1 MFKKRAPAKRPKDE
15 DDSEDTAITV
25 SIPKD
30 AFNIAAVPAESERAS
45 QGSVRRSSI
54 DTKQQRQPHQ
64 PYQPWKPW
72 NPQKLPAIGTDG
84 HSGTSTSSLSALSTL
99 SSPPS
104 STSSPNASKRNSH
117 GVMLNL
123 STMISGKPTAPTTI
137 VSPASADSTAHADK
151 KSPTLSGGSTAQQQQ
166 PLEAQLWNAELLDQS
181 PSSPAGPRYIPAVAG
196 KYAHPRTGF
205 GTGLG
210 RMNPRSG
217 EVPPWRNAHSATG
230 ERSHHRATAS
240 SSVKSRTGYIPSA
253 DSPASTPSSPAF
265 HRYPASPGL
274 SNYSDMNGSVDSGQ
288 IHSVSEG
295 GRNTTTYRADGAA
308 FQNADRSLGT
318 SWNGAREAQSYGTDA
333 DGDDYSHQHNDL
345 HDRKKDRQPP
355 NNHQQHTR
363 FPIIFSDPA
372 RVLRTRLFCLR
383 KSRRL
388 HPCVRLVVLLCLA
401 GSVCFTTLHLIFLE
415 GGSGGVPGSGT
426 KRRSFDYSEQQLRIR
441 KMLGKSNIE
450 RRVVSPFDVE
460 AQNYSSHQW
469 ALDTRDIDNTKAV
482 ARVSE
487 DYMLTKAFNGAMQ
500 PTRVIPFYFRAS
512 FKDENDD
519 DDMHEDDDFFSP
531 DGDHDGEEAEAVQ
544 VDPSLVTITTLITP
558 DRYGVFLKLV
568 RQYRGPISVA
578 THIRTDEDQDKSF
591 HELNEFFQENS
602 ILRKYVDLHVIVDN
616 VDFQL
621 NMWRNVARMFARTDY
636 FMMLDVDF
644 HIPSG
649 LKNHLHHDPR
659 IQDLL
664 SSGAALVVPAF
675 EYKVEDDPKD
685 SKYFP
690 DTKKE
695 LIPLI
700 EKGVIRVFHDS
711 FPPGHAATD
720 TPRWMRLSPHVP
732 DPGSRWMADNRQEYL
747 EQEAEGERPYKV
759 TNFEPKYEPYI
770 ILKREGT
777 PWCDERF
784 VGYGANK
791 AACLFEIYI
800 SGIDFW
806 VMPQDFLIHQYH
818 DYPTTNRKNGRIL
831 NKQLF
836 VSFQQEICFA
846 TLERM
851 IVTGEWYTHKADN
864 LRHQCA
870 AFDGFLKSAD
880 QMAQDFEQ
888 KHPNS
893 LLDDPIYVAE
903 ENVQRKR
910 TRLQMAGHHRQG
922 DGPYAEG
929 DGTRQG
935 QRKGALGQQ
944 IVDDE
949 QHLDPFMSRPR
960 GRVWGGVH
968 PKTYYV
974 PPPPED
980 FLPIEGID
988 VDAAV
993 ENHAGG
999 NNVVASDP
1007 LGQGLGQQHPPVNP
1021 DELTGEKLEQ
1031 YRQGIILPEHEGDR
1045 NRFAFPKD
1053 GENRE
1058 GTSPE
1063 NLAGGGV
1070 SGGGTEGGQGHAE
1083 IPSLGDRGIVDEE
1096 KGPPVNI
1103 SQGGS
1108 FEEVAERLEEHYRQL
1123 GLA

>member
-1 MFKKRAPAKRPKDE
+1 MFKKRAPAKRPKVE

-25 SIPKD
+25 SIPPD
-30 AFNIAAVPAESERAS
+30 AFNLASPTRTTARRDSTETERVPH
-45 QGSVRRSSI
+45 GSARRSSV
-54 DTKQQRQPHQ
+54 DTKLQRQSHQPYQ

-84 HSGTSTSSLSALSTL
+84 HSGSSMSTLSALSTL

-104 STSSPNASKRNSH
+104 STSSPNTLKRNSQ
-117 GVMLNL
+117 VMLNL
-123 STMISGKPTAPTTI
+123 STMTSGQTSTPATT
-137 VSPASADSTAHADK
+137 VSPASADSTAQTDK
-151 KSPTLSGGSTAQQQQ
+151 KSPTGNGGSTAQQQQ

-181 PSSPAGPRYIPAVAG
+181 PSSPAGPRYIPAIAG

-210 RMNPRSG
+210 RMNTRSG
-217 EVPPWRNAHSATG
+217 DISPWRNAHATIG
-230 ERSHHRATAS
+230 ERSRHIATSTS
-240 SSVKSRTGYIPSA
+240 SDKSRAGFALGANARTSA
-253 DSPASTPSSPAF
+253 PSSPAF

-274 SNYSDMNGSVDSGQ
+274 RNYSDMNGSVDSDQ
-288 IHSVSEG
+288 VHLTSEG
-295 GRNTTTYRADGAA
+295 VRSTTAYRPVGADSG
-308 FQNADRSLGT
+308 RSLEM
-318 SWNGAREAQSYGTDA
+318 SWNEARETQSYGADA
-333 DGDDYSHQHNDL
+333 GRDDYSDQYNDL
-345 HDRKKDRQPP
+345 HDRKKDRLPS
-355 NNHQQHTR
+355 NNHQQHSG
-363 FPIIFSDPA
+363 FPLIFTDPA

-401 GSVCFTTLHLIFLE
+401 GSVCFTTFHLIFLE
-415 GGSGGVPGSGT
+415 GITSSTSGSGT

-450 RRVVSPFDVE
+450 RRVISPFDVE
-460 AQNYSSHQW
+460 AQNYSLHQW

-519 DDMHEDDDFFSP
+519 DDIHEDDDFFSP
-531 DGDHDGEEAEAVQ
+531 EGEHDGEEPEAVQ

-636 FMMLDVDF
+636 FMMLD
-644 HIPSG
+644 G

-675 EYKVEDDPKD
+675 EYKVEVDPKD

-700 EKGVIRVFHDS
+700 EKGDIRVFHDS

-720 TPRWMRLSPHVP
+720 TPRWMKMNPNVLSPGNHQV
-732 DPGSRWMADNRQEYL
+732 ADERQNYL

-800 SGIDFW
+800 SGVDFW

-888 KHPNS
+888 RHPNS
-893 LLDDPIYVAE
+893 LLEDPIYVAE

-910 TRLQMAGHHRQG
+910 TRLQMASGRRQG
-922 DGPYAEG
+922 DGSYTEG
-929 DGTRQG
+929 DDGRYG
-935 QRKGALGQQ
+935 PRKGALGQQ

-974 PPPPED
+974 PPPPEE
-980 FLPIEGID
+980 FLPLGGID
-988 VDAAV
+988 IDAAV
-993 ENHAGG
+993 ENHAGD
-999 NNVVASDP
+999 NKAVASDP
-1007 LGQGLGQQHPPVNP
+1007 AGLEHPAVNP
-1021 DELTGEKLEQ
+1021 DVLTGDKLEQ

-1053 GENRE
+1053 GEE
-1058 GTSPE
+1058 TTAG
-1063 NLAGGGV
+1063 NLV
-1070 SGGGTEGGQGHAE
+1070 SGGASSANGGQDHAE
-1083 IPSLGDRGIVDEE
+1083 ILSPGNRGIVDE
-1096 KGPPVNI
+1096 GPLVNRT
-1103 SQGGS
+1103 QGGS

-1123 GLA
+1123 GFA

>member
-1 MFKKRAPAKRPKDE
+1 MFKKRAQAKRPKDE

-25 SIPKD
+25 SIPQD
-30 AFNIAAVPAESERAS
+30 AFNLTSTTATAARPDSAESERVS

-54 DTKQQRQPHQ
+54 DTKVQRQSHQSHQ

-72 NPQKLPAIGTDG
+72 NPQKLPAIGTNG
-84 HSGTSTSSLSALSTL
+84 HSGTSTSTLSALSTL
-99 SSPPS
+99 SSPQS
-104 STSSPNASKRNSH
+104 STSSPNALKRNSQ

-123 STMISGKPTAPTTI
+123 STIITGKTSTPATA
-137 VSPASADSTAHADK
+137 VSPASTDNTTHADK
-151 KSPTLSGGSTAQQQQ
+151 KSPALSGGSTAQQQQ

-196 KYAHPRTGF
+196 KYTHPRTGF

-210 RMNPRSG
+210 RMNTRSG
-217 EVPPWRNAHSATG
+217 DASPRRNAHAAMG
-230 ERSHHRATAS
+230 ERSHSRATTSA
-240 SSVKSRTGYIPSA
+240 SVKPLAGYIPSA
-253 DSPASTPSSPAF
+253 DGRTSTVSSPAF
-265 HRYPASPGL
+265 LRYPASPG
-274 SNYSDMNGSVDSGQ
+274 NYSDMNGSVNPGRV
-288 IHSVSEG
+288 HLVSDG
-295 GRNTTTYRADGAA
+295 AWGTTPYRAESADL
-308 FQNADRSLGT
+308 QNAGRSLEM
-318 SWNGAREAQSYGTDA
+318 SWNEARETQSYGTDE
-333 DGDDYSHQHNDL
+333 GRDDYSDQDSDL
-345 HDRKKDRQPP
+345 HDRKKDRQPSD
-355 NNHQQHTR
+355 NHHQHSN
-363 FPIIFSDPA
+363 FPLIFTDPA

-401 GSVCFTTLHLIFLE
+401 GSVCFTTLHLILLE
-415 GGSGGVPGSGT
+415 GSPVSVNGSGT

-450 RRVVSPFDVE
+450 RVVSPFDVE

-469 ALDTRDIDNTKAV
+469 ALDTRDIDNSKAV

-487 DYMLTKAFNGAMQ
+487 DYMLAKAFSGAMQ

-519 DDMHEDDDFFSP
+519 DDMHEDDDDFSSP
-531 DGDHDGEEAEAVQ
+531 DGDHNGEEAEAVQ

-591 HELNEFFQENS
+591 HELNELFRENS

-700 EKGVIRVFHDS
+700 EKGAIRVFHDS

-720 TPRWMRLSPHVP
+720 TPRWMRMNP
-732 DPGSRWMADNRQEYL
+732 DAPSPGSRWMAEGRQNYL
-747 EQEAEGERPYKV
+747 EHEAEGERPYKV

-791 AACLFEIYI
+791 AVCCCFFHSNDGQYPFTSIAGLCGSRETTPYI
-800 SGIDFW
+800 HRAYMF
-806 VMPQDFLIHQYH
+806 FC
-818 DYPTTNRKNGRIL
+818 
-831 NKQLF
+831 
-836 VSFQQEICFA
+836 SF
-846 TLERM
+846 
-851 IVTGEWYTHKADN
+851 
-864 LRHQCA
+864 
-870 AFDGFLKSAD
+870 
-880 QMAQDFEQ
+880 
-888 KHPNS
+888 
-893 LLDDPIYVAE
+893 
-903 ENVQRKR
+903 
-910 TRLQMAGHHRQG
+910 
-922 DGPYAEG
+922 
-929 DGTRQG
+929 
-935 QRKGALGQQ
+935 
-944 IVDDE
+944 
-949 QHLDPFMSRPR
+949 
-960 GRVWGGVH
+960 
-968 PKTYYV
+968 
-974 PPPPED
+974 
-980 FLPIEGID
+980 
-988 VDAAV
+988 
-993 ENHAGG
+993 
-999 NNVVASDP
+999 
-1007 LGQGLGQQHPPVNP
+1007 
-1021 DELTGEKLEQ
+1021 
-1031 YRQGIILPEHEGDR
+1031 
-1045 NRFAFPKD
+1045 
-1053 GENRE
+1053 
-1058 GTSPE
+1058 
-1063 NLAGGGV
+1063 
-1070 SGGGTEGGQGHAE
+1070 
-1083 IPSLGDRGIVDEE
+1083 
-1096 KGPPVNI
+1096 
-1103 SQGGS
+1103 
-1108 FEEVAERLEEHYRQL
+1108 
-1123 GLA
+1123 